1 MGKKV
6 KKEVEAPPKDVFDPL
21 NFESKKTGTVV
32 LMLKS
37 DEEEVLAKACEAIY
51 RFADKC
57 EENKLMLLELGA
69 MESLIRLIN
78 HEEKMVKRY
87 ACMAFG
93 VMAGHA
99 DVRRYLRKTDAIP
112 SAIQL
117 LGDEDDVCNEFAS
130 LFLSHMSGDFSSK
143 LSIGQSEGVEPLIN
157 LLASP
162 DPDVQK
168 NSLQAICNL
177 VQDFQS
183 RTAVRELGGIPSLLE
198 SLKSEYAVI
207 QGLGLS
213 TLASVTQDGE
223 SRAVVRENEGL
234 ELLVDF
240 LGNKDYDDLHVHAL
254 SVLSN
259 CLEDTESLDDIRS
272 TGGLESLLSFATE
285 ASTSPEVQANTARA
299 LSRAAKNVENG
310 KILHEQEAEKT
321 LITMTGSESDIVR
334 IAACQAI
341 ATLSNNLAAK
351 DAFGKSEG
359 IPPLINLLSAENPMV
374 REAATLA
381 LANLTL
387 TNTNNAN
394 EVLTSGGVE
403 QLLSLLQ
410 FNKESVV
417 INSAACLINMAQDLT
432 IRNDIFKR
440 GIVASLTEPL
450 KSKSPRVQSKIAQAV
465 STFVTG
471 AEARSEICQHGGLE
485 PLVQLVKSGDAD
497 VRRNASCALLL
508 CCADPPTAAAISKL
522 GGLEILQ
529 EINSSE
535 QRCNNFSVAAF
546 EKLLDSNLPAKYSL
560 TGRLASHNIITDGF
574 YDAGQ
579 LRPESK
585 FFTLDE
591 ISKQEVNQKRPILLV
606 NCKATDVEEEELEGD
621 LDNRPTESQLSM
633 DGTEP
638 GVCSEALNSPAVA
651 RSPAPNVKSQD
662 DSSEKGSRVS
672 SKASYTRRK
681 KKDKEALMREEAER
695 IRAEKEAIRLKA
707 LQIEQELQ
715 KQLAS
720 KDGVYHPPVDNVLQS
735 YFDNVTKYILPMP
748 STREQIVA
756 LAQFVVDKMGGEI
769 DRGKMS
775 DFSWELHIAELKYDL
790 KSNIIP
796 IGKIQ
801 YGIHYHRALLYKVLA
816 DKIGVP
822 CSLVR
827 GEYNR
832 AWNEVTIA
840 ASLEKGAARYPP
852 TRYIID
858 LMHDTGKLI
867 RTDSPE
873 AVQYKSI

>member
-606 NCKATDVEEEELEGD
+606 NCKATDV
-621 LDNRPTESQLSM
+621 
-633 DGTEP
+633 
-638 GVCSEALNSPAVA
+638 
-651 RSPAPNVKSQD
+651 VKSQD

-695 IRAEKEAIRLKA
+695 IRAEKE
-707 LQIEQELQ
+707 
-715 KQLAS
+715 
-720 KDGVYHPPVDNVLQS
+720 DGVYHPPVDNVLQS

>member
-606 NCKATDVEEEELEGD
+606 NCKATDV
-621 LDNRPTESQLSM
+621 
-633 DGTEP
+633 
-638 GVCSEALNSPAVA
+638 
-651 RSPAPNVKSQD
+651 VKSQD

>member
-272 TGGLESLLSFATE
+272 TGGLERLLSFATE

-417 INSAACLINMAQDLT
+417 INSAACLVNMAQDIT

-465 STFVTG
+465 STFMAG

-485 PLVQLVKSGDAD
+485 PLVQLLKSGDAD
-497 VRRNASCALLL
+497 VRRNASCALLM

-585 FFTLDE
+585 FFSLDE

-606 NCKATDVEEEELEGD
+606 NCKATDV
-621 LDNRPTESQLSM
+621 
-633 DGTEP
+633 
-638 GVCSEALNSPAVA
+638 
-651 RSPAPNVKSQD
+651 VKSQD

-720 KDGVYHPPVDNVLQS
+720 KDGVYHPPVDTVLQS

>member
-272 TGGLESLLSFATE
+272 TGGLERLLSFATE

-417 INSAACLINMAQDLT
+417 INSAACLVNMAQDIT

-465 STFVTG
+465 STFMAG

-485 PLVQLVKSGDAD
+485 PLVQLLKSGDAD
-497 VRRNASCALLL
+497 VRRNASCALLM

-585 FFTLDE
+585 FFSLDE

-606 NCKATDVEEEELEGD
+606 NCKATDV
-621 LDNRPTESQLSM
+621 
-633 DGTEP
+633 
-638 GVCSEALNSPAVA
+638 
-651 RSPAPNVKSQD
+651 VKSQD

-695 IRAEKEAIRLKA
+695 IRAEKE
-707 LQIEQELQ
+707 
-715 KQLAS
+715 
-720 KDGVYHPPVDNVLQS
+720 DGVYHPPVDTVLQS

>member
-37 DEEEVLAKACEAIY
+37 DEDEVLTKACEAIY
-51 RFADKC
+51 KFADKC
-57 EENKLMLLELGA
+57 DENKLMLLELGA
-69 MESLIRLIN
+69 MESLTRLIN
-78 HEEKMVKRY
+78 HEERMVKRY

-99 DVRRYLRKTDAIP
+99 DVRRYLRKTDAIN

-130 LFLSHMSGDFSSK
+130 LFLSHMSNDFASK
-143 LSIGQSEGVEPLIN
+143 LSIGQSDGVEPLIN

-183 RTAVRELGGIPSLLE
+183 RAAVRELGGIPPLLE
-198 SLKSEYAVI
+198 LLKSDYAII
-207 QGLGLS
+207 QELGLN
-213 TLASVTQDGE
+213 TLVAVTQDGD
-223 SRAVVRENEGL
+223 SRALVRENEGL

-254 SVLSN
+254 AVLSN

-272 TGGLESLLSFATE
+272 TGGMERLLAFATE
-285 ASTSPEVQANTARA
+285 ASASPEVQANTARA
-299 LSRAAKNVENG
+299 ISRAARNVENG
-310 KILHEQEAEKT
+310 KILHEQEVEKT
-321 LITMTGSESDIVR
+321 LITMTGSESDMVR

-359 IPPLINLLSAENPMV
+359 IPPLINMLSAEEPSV

-387 TNTNNAN
+387 NNTNNSN
-394 EVLTSGGVE
+394 EVLTAGGGE
-403 QLLSLLQ
+403 QLLTLLQ
-410 FNKESVV
+410 YHKESVV
-417 INSAACLINMAQDLT
+417 VNAAACLINMAQDITVRLPR
-432 IRNDIFKR
+432 IYR
-440 GIVASLTEPL
+440 GIIAMLTEPL
-450 KSKSPRVQSKIAQAV
+450 RSKNPRVQSKIAQAV
-465 STFVTG
+465 STFAVG
-471 AEARSEICQHGGLE
+471 AEARAEMRKHGGLE
-485 PLVQLVKSGDAD
+485 PLIQLLSSGDAD
-497 VRRNASCALLL
+497 VRRNASCAVLM

-535 QRCNNFSVAAF
+535 QRRNNYSVTAF

-560 TGRLASHNIITDGF
+560 TGRLASHNIISDGF

-579 LRPESK
+579 LRPETK
-585 FFTLDE
+585 FLSLDE
-591 ISKQEVNQKRPILLV
+591 LSKQEVNQKRPVILV
-606 NCKATDVEEEELEGD
+606 NCKASDI
-621 LDNRPTESQLSM
+621 
-633 DGTEP
+633 
-638 GVCSEALNSPAVA
+638 
-651 RSPAPNVKSQD
+651 VKTAQD

-672 SKASYTRRK
+672 SKASYTRRSK
-681 KKDKEALMREEAER
+681 FNAFNCQSGFWVFVCDIYLLCCYFNSCSSKSASDRTGIAKATGRQ
-695 IRAEKEAIRLKA
+695 RLHSPKNKTY
-707 LQIEQELQ
+707 I
-715 KQLAS
+715 S
-720 KDGVYHPPVDNVLQS
+720 VVTDGVYRPPVDTALQS
-735 YFDNVTKYILPMP
+735 YIDNVTKYILPMP

-756 LAQFVVDKMGGEI
+756 LAQFVVEKMGGEI

-775 DFSWELHIAELKYDL
+775 DFSWELHIAELKFDL

-801 YGIHYHRALLYKVLA
+801 CGIHYHRALLYKVCPHN
-816 DKIGVP
+816 IGVP

-858 LMHDTGKLI
+858 LIHETGRLI

>member
-37 DEEEVLAKACEAIY
+37 DEDEVLTKACEAIY
-51 RFADKC
+51 KFADKC
-57 EENKLMLLELGA
+57 DENKLMLLELGA
-69 MESLIRLIN
+69 MESLTRLIN
-78 HEEKMVKRY
+78 HEERMVKRY

-99 DVRRYLRKTDAIP
+99 DVRRYLRKTDAIN

-130 LFLSHMSGDFSSK
+130 LFLSHMSNDFASK
-143 LSIGQSEGVEPLIN
+143 LSIGQSDGVEPLIN

-183 RTAVRELGGIPSLLE
+183 RAAVRELGGIPPLLE
-198 SLKSEYAVI
+198 LLKSDYAII
-207 QGLGLS
+207 QELGLN
-213 TLASVTQDGE
+213 TLVAVTQDGD
-223 SRAVVRENEGL
+223 SRALVRENEGL

-254 SVLSN
+254 AVLSN

-272 TGGLESLLSFATE
+272 TGGMERLLAFATE
-285 ASTSPEVQANTARA
+285 ASASPEVQANTARA
-299 LSRAAKNVENG
+299 ISRAARNVENG
-310 KILHEQEAEKT
+310 KILHEQEVEKT
-321 LITMTGSESDIVR
+321 LITMTGSESDMVR

-359 IPPLINLLSAENPMV
+359 IPPLINMLSAEEPSV

-387 TNTNNAN
+387 NNTNNSN
-394 EVLTSGGVE
+394 EVLTAGGGE
-403 QLLSLLQ
+403 QLLTLLQ
-410 FNKESVV
+410 YHKESVV
-417 INSAACLINMAQDLT
+417 VNAAACLINMAQDITVRLPR
-432 IRNDIFKR
+432 IYR
-440 GIVASLTEPL
+440 GIIAMLTEPL
-450 KSKSPRVQSKIAQAV
+450 RSKNPRVQSKIAQAV
-465 STFVTG
+465 STFAVG
-471 AEARSEICQHGGLE
+471 AEARAEMRKHGGLE
-485 PLVQLVKSGDAD
+485 PLIQLLSSGDAD
-497 VRRNASCALLL
+497 VRRNASCAVLM

-535 QRCNNFSVAAF
+535 QRRNNYSVTAF

-560 TGRLASHNIITDGF
+560 TGRLASHNIISDGF

-579 LRPESK
+579 LRPETK
-585 FFTLDE
+585 FLSLDE
-591 ISKQEVNQKRPILLV
+591 LSKQEVNQKRPVILV
-606 NCKATDVEEEELEGD
+606 NCKASDI
-621 LDNRPTESQLSM
+621 
-633 DGTEP
+633 
-638 GVCSEALNSPAVA
+638 
-651 RSPAPNVKSQD
+651 VKTAQD

-672 SKASYTRRK
+672 SKASYTRSFPLLNDSNFIPRK
-681 KKDKEALMREEAER
+681 KKDKEALLREEAER
-695 IRAEKEAIRLKA
+695 IRAEKEGLDLTQILRLNK
-707 LQIEQELQ
+707 EP
-715 KQLAS
+715 KGS
-720 KDGVYHPPVDNVLQS
+720 KMNENHQYGVRPKSLFWLCDGVYRPPVDTALQS
-735 YFDNVTKYILPMP
+735 YIDNVTKYILPMP

-756 LAQFVVDKMGGEI
+756 LAQFVVEKMGGEI

-775 DFSWELHIAELKYDL
+775 DFSWELHIAELKFDL

-801 YGIHYHRALLYKVLA
+801 CGIHYHRALLYKVCPHN
-816 DKIGVP
+816 IGVP

-858 LMHDTGKLI
+858 LIHETGRLI